1 MLGELVE
8 RLWEARFEGP
18 TRADRRWGRYR
29 ALVPDP
35 LCGWEFA
42 IPASLAGDI
51 ASAERRVLA
60 LNSAVD
66 VAGLEGLG
74 RFLLRA
80 EAVGSS
86 RLEGLAV
93 SPRRL
98 AAAAA
103 ALEQDVDA
111 GDRLA
116 AEVAANIEALQVA
129 ATAATC
135 GDRVDLADLLA
146 THEALMRHSP
156 TPEVAGQLR
165 SNQNWIGGSA
175 YTPIGSRFVPP
186 PPEHIAALLEDLIDY
201 LNGQEHSPLVQ
212 AALAHAQFETIH
224 PFGDGNGRAGRALI
238 HVVFARRGLAPQFVP
253 PVSVVL
259 ARRSEQYVDA
269 LQEFAHVGPPDSAD
283 RQAAAVAWLETFTSA
298 MAHACDRAAVYR
310 DAVLDLQR
318 QWRRQVGPLR
328 ADSSAVRL
336 MRRLPGSPVVTV
348 ESASQLIGVS
358 PDRVG
363 PALNTL
369 TAAGVVSPRQ
379 IGRRRYRVFE
389 ARDVFALWEATD
401 ADLAGTLGTDS
412 GGLDT

>member
-1 MLGELVE
+1 MGELVE

-29 ALVPDP
+29 AFVPDR

-116 AEVAANIEALQVA
+116 AEVAANIKALQVA
-129 ATAATC
+129 TAAATC
-135 GDRVDLADLLA
+135 GDRFDLADLLA
-146 THEALMRHSP
+146 AHEALMRHSP

-175 YTPIGSRFVPP
+175 YTPSDHGSCRHRP
-186 PPEHIAALLEDLIDY
+186 
-201 LNGQEHSPLVQ
+201 
-212 AALAHAQFETIH
+212 
-224 PFGDGNGRAGRALI
+224 
-238 HVVFARRGLAPQFVP
+238 
-253 PVSVVL
+253 
-259 ARRSEQYVDA
+259 
-269 LQEFAHVGPPDSAD
+269 
-283 RQAAAVAWLETFTSA
+283 
-298 MAHACDRAAVYR
+298 
-310 DAVLDLQR
+310 
-318 QWRRQVGPLR
+318 
-328 ADSSAVRL
+328 
-336 MRRLPGSPVVTV
+336 
-348 ESASQLIGVS
+348 
-358 PDRVG
+358 
-363 PALNTL
+363 NT
-369 TAAGVVSPRQ
+369 SPR
-379 IGRRRYRVFE
+379 
-389 ARDVFALWEATD
+389 
-401 ADLAGTLGTDS
+401 S
-412 GGLDT
+412 